1 MPVWLDVAAGASF
14 LAAGV
19 VAAGRSRRYAAL
31 AILAGVAWFAGDAIA
46 SAVLIHRP
54 LMLHAALGYP
64 VGRVRDGYGWFVLA
78 VSWAGAV
85 ALPLGGSP
93 AFMLALAA
101 LAAAAAW
108 RVRLNTPLG
117 RRAAAVTSARSVAAL
132 AGSLAL
138 PSAVRLQWPGA
149 ASSSELVALYAGL
162 VTVAGLVLVAGLVV
176 GAQARET
183 DSVIELAQD
192 TPGETLAALRR
203 EAASR
208 ADPAFRYALTAAV
221 ELLESNAAL
230 QAELAEKLDEVR
242 ASRRRLIDAAL
253 MERER
258 LERVLADGAFRYLD
272 ELTNTLQA
280 LGEDGDGAARDLA
293 TACLDEVSRTR
304 ADLDQLARGLHPRV
318 LVDRGLAAAL
328 ADLAAS
334 CPIPV
339 DVRAPP
345 DRFPATVE
353 IAVWYACA
361 EALANVVKHAR
372 AETAVV
378 EVRVESD
385 ELIASIRDDGAGGAR
400 TTPGGGLAGLA
411 DRLAAVDGRL
421 VVESR
426 VGGGTRLRIGIPLP

>member
-1 MPVWLDVAAGASF
+1 
-14 LAAGV
+14 
-19 VAAGRSRRYAAL
+19 
-31 AILAGVAWFAGDAIA
+31 
-46 SAVLIHRP
+46 
-54 LMLHAALGYP
+54 
-64 VGRVRDGYGWFVLA
+64 
-78 VSWAGAV
+78 
-85 ALPLGGSP
+85 
-93 AFMLALAA
+93 
-101 LAAAAAW
+101 
-108 RVRLNTPLG
+108 VRLKTPLG

-138 PSAVRLQWPGA
+138 PSAVRLLWPGA
-149 ASSSELVALYAGL
+149 ASSELVALYAGL

-176 GAQARET
+176 GGQARET

-208 ADPAFRYALTAAV
+208 ADPASRYALTAAV

-272 ELTNTLQA
+272 ELTSTLQA

-293 TACLDEVSRTR
+293 AACLDEVSRTR
-304 ADLDQLARGLHPRV
+304 ADLDQLAGGLHPRV

-353 IAVWYACA
+353 TAVWYACA

-378 EVRVESD
+378 EVRVEPD

-421 VVESR
+421 IVESR
-426 VGGGTRLRIGIPLP
+426 VGGGTRLRIGVPLP